1 MKLVR
6 NLRTVTDG
14 YLLLNLKHST
24 HLQFSNDTIGVDLC
38 CQANNENNYTDDNIH
53 TEEESTVCQCRIN

>member
-1 MKLVR
+1 MDLVR

-24 HLQFSNDTIGVDLC
+24 HLQFSNDTIRVDLC